1 MLTAMPISCEMED
14 RKYFETVCKKR
25 EITKREFIH
34 ELLRIYKNN
43 QSKENSKKQKK
54 DQN

>member
-25 EITKREFIH
+25 EITKRQFIH
-34 ELLRIYKNN
+34 ELLYIYKNN
-43 QSKENSKKQKK
+43 QTKETAKKQKA
-54 DQN
+54 DQ

>member
-25 EITKREFIH
+25 EITKRQFIH
-34 ELLRIYKNN
+34 ELLNMHKNN
-43 QSKENSKKQKK
+43 QTKETAKKQKV
-54 DQN
+54 DQ

>member
-25 EITKREFIH
+25 EITKRQFIH
-34 ELLRIYKNN
+34 ELLNMHKNN
-43 QSKENSKKQKK
+43 QTKETAKKQKAE
-54 DQN
+54 Q